1 MQHEYSAIIN
11 QRLVFVLIY
20 LVYNPRKK
28 ERDDYMKINQVI
40 GRKTIVNINRWTME
54 GLMAHEVVPL
64 EDVLTVLRP
73 FIEDENDRETFF
85 VFLEDMSDRLFVLG
99 GAITLD
105 DHEYETENNEP
116 IEDIIMSKGDFGV
129 FIRPERFGA
138 ASYLRACGIEE
149 EKIPAM
155 KEKLDKVNELYRK

>member
-20 LVYNPRKK
+20 LVYNPRKR

-40 GRKTIVNINRWTME
+40 GRKTIVNINRWSME

-73 FIEDENDRETFF
+73 FI
-85 VFLEDMSDRLFVLG
+85 
-99 GAITLD
+99 
-105 DHEYETENNEP
+105 
-116 IEDIIMSKGDFGV
+116 
-129 FIRPERFGA
+129 
-138 ASYLRACGIEE
+138 
-149 EKIPAM
+149 
-155 KEKLDKVNELYRK
+155 

>member
-1 MQHEYSAIIN
+1 
-11 QRLVFVLIY
+11 
-20 LVYNPRKK
+20 
-28 ERDDYMKINQVI
+28 
-40 GRKTIVNINRWTME
+40 
-54 GLMAHEVVPL
+54 
-64 EDVLTVLRP
+64 
-73 FIEDENDRETFF
+73 
-85 VFLEDMSDRLFVLG
+85 MSDRLFVLG